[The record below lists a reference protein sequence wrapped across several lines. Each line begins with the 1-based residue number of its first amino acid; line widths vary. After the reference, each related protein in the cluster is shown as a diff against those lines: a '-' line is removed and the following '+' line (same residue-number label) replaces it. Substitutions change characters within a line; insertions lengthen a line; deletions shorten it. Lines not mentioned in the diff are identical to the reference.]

1 MKERAAILSS
11 LSCVDYISVFDEA
24 TPIKLMGAIKPD
36 ILVKGNDYKIEEVV
50 GKDIVESYGG
60 RVELIKLVDGISTSS
75 IVDRIMKT
83 NKFESEKKN

>member
-1 MKERAAILSS
+1 M
-11 LSCVDYISVFDEA
+11 SCVDYITVFDED

-60 RVELIKLVDGISTSS
+60 RVELIKLVDDISTSS
-75 IVDRIMKT
+75 IIDRIMKT